1 MSEKIGVYVCHC
13 GGNISDTVDVD
24 EVAKY
29 AENQDDVVVV
39 RSISHM
45 CSEEGQK
52 AIIDDINEEGLD
64 KIIVAACSPQ
74 FHGPTFRKVVEKAGL
89 NPAMVEMANIRE
101 QSAWPHFNDKK
112 AATEKAKLLTR
123 AAIDDIRDMEPVV
136 PEKMKI
142 GKNVLVVGAGIAGI
156 QASLDL
162 ADSGFNVY
170 LVEKKPMIG
179 GHMAQLSRTFPTN
192 DCASC
197 ILSPKMAD
205 AANHPG
211 IHLYTYSE
219 IETIEGTIGNF
230 RVKIRQKPTYVDA
243 SRCTACNSCTEV
255 CPTLVPD
262 ENNEGLALRK
272 AIYLPSRIAIPHSYV
287 LDEDA
292 CLGLQPIACGKCV
305 EACEANAIDY
315 EQKPKHISIKADT
328 IIVATGFDIFDAKR
342 KPQYGYGRYENVIN
356 ALELE
361 RMIVE
366 AAEGSPLRPV
376 GKKVAFIQCV
386 GSRDV
391 TVGNPYCSRICC
403 MYATKLSM
411 LLKGM
416 VPDADITI
424 FYTDLRSFGKGY
436 EEYYKRAQEMGI
448 RFIRGRPG
456 ELYENQR
463 TKKIKM
469 KVEDTLTREI
479 LQDEYDLVVLS
490 VGLEP
495 SKGTKEIAQ
504 MLKIPQSADRF
515 LQEAHPKFKPVD
527 TAIDGVFIAGTAQG
541 PKDIPDTVAQ
551 AGAAA
556 ARAIRLMNKGEFE
569 MDPVK
574 AFVREELCTGCGD
587 CVAACPVSAITMSG
601 PLATINPAVCKGCG
615 SCISSCPTEAIDLKL
630 FSNTGVRDK
639 IDGILKEKKPG
650 DNRVIL
656 FADDMCTYRLADGVG
671 TAKMEYTSDAY
682 IVRVPSSSRVT
693 PKIMLEAFEK
703 GADALFLGECEK
715 AVSPYPGTKEAIEK
729 NVSVV
734 KKVLEKA
741 GIEPGRVEFSP
752 FVTVMFKG
760 FVGKVNKLAE
770 TAREHGNIPEEKRRN
785 LLKILEEVRQ

>member
-1 MSEKIGVYVCHC
+1 MSKKIGVYVCHC
-13 GGNISDTVDVD
+13 GGNISDTVDVED
-24 EVAKY
+24 VAKY
-29 AENQDDVVVV
+29 AEKQGDVVVV

-52 AIIDDINEEGLD
+52 AILNDIKEEGLD
-64 KIIVAACSPQ
+64 KVVVSACSPQ

-112 AATEKAKLLTR
+112 AATEKAKRLTK
-123 AAIDDIRDMEPVV
+123 AAIDDIRDREPVV

-142 GKNVLVVGAGIAGI
+142 GRNVLVIGAGIAGI

-170 LVEKKPMIG
+170 LVEKKPAIG

-205 AANHPG
+205 VVEHPN

-219 IETIEGTIGNF
+219 IESIDGTIGNF
-230 RVKIRQKPTYVDA
+230 TAKIKQKPTYVDP
-243 SRCTACNSCTEV
+243 SRCTACASCTEV
-255 CPTLVPD
+255 CPTLVSD
-262 ENNEGLALRK
+262 ENNEGLSLRK
-272 AIYLPSRIAIPHSYV
+272 AIYLPSRIAVPHSYV

-305 EACEANAIDY
+305 DACEANAINY
-315 EQKPKHISIKADT
+315 EQKPKHITVKADT
-328 IIVATGFDIFDAKR
+328 IIVATGYDIFDAKR
-342 KPQYGYGRYENVIN
+342 KPQYGYGRYTNVIN
-356 ALELE
+356 ALEME

-366 AAEGSPLRPV
+366 AAEGEPLRPF
-376 GKKVAFIQCV
+376 GKKIAFIQCV
-386 GSRDV
+386 GSRDI

-416 VPDADITI
+416 IPDADVTV

-436 EEYYKRAQEMGI
+436 EEYYKRAQEMGV
-448 RFIRGRPG
+448 RYIRGRPG
-456 ELYENQR
+456 ELHENPKN
-463 TKKIKM
+463 KKIKM

-479 LQDEYDLVVLS
+479 IDDEYDLVVLS

-504 MLKIPQSADRF
+504 MLKIPQSSDRF
-515 LQEAHPKFKPVD
+515 LQEAHPKFRPVD

-556 ARAIRLMNKGEFE
+556 ARAIRMMNKGEFV

-574 AFVREELCTGCGD
+574 AFVHEDLCEGCGD
-587 CVAACPVSAITMSG
+587 CVSACPVEAISMAG
-601 PLATINPAVCKGCG
+601 PLAEINSAVCKGCG
-615 SCISSCPTEAIDLKL
+615 SCISSCPTEAIDLRL
-630 FSNTGVRDK
+630 FSNTGLRDE
-639 IDGILKEKKPG
+639 INGVLDGKQEG
-650 DNRVIL
+650 ENRVVL

-671 TAKMEYTSDAY
+671 TAKMEYSSDVY
-682 IVRVPSSSRVT
+682 IIRVPSSSRVT
-693 PKIMLEAFEK
+693 PKFILEAFER
-703 GADALFLGECEK
+703 GADAVFLGECEGP
-715 AVSPYPGTKEAIEK
+715 VSPYPDTATPIQK
-729 NVSVV
+729 NISVA
-734 KKVLEKA
+734 KRVLEKA
-741 GIEPGRVEFSP
+741 GIEPDRIVFSQ
-752 FVTVMFKG
+752 FVTVMYKG
-760 FVGKVNKLAE
+760 FVSKVNNLAALSKE
-770 TAREHGNIPEEKRRN
+770 YGNIPEEKRKG
-785 LLKILEEVRQ
+785 LLKLLEEVEG

>member
-13 GGNISDTVDVD
+13 GGNISDTVNVD

-112 AATEKAKLLTR
+112 AATEKAKLLTK

-197 ILSPKMAD
+197 ILAPKMAD
-205 AANHPG
+205 AADHPN

-219 IETIEGTIGNF
+219 IESVEGTIGDF
-230 RVKIRQKPTYVDA
+230 KVKIKQRPTYVDA

-305 EACEANAIDY
+305 EACEANAINY
-315 EQKPKHISIKADT
+315 EQKPKHITIKADT
-328 IIVATGFDIFDAKR
+328 IIVATGFDIFDARR

-416 VPDADITI
+416 VPDLDVTV

-436 EEYYKRAQEMGI
+436 EEYYKRAQELGV
-448 RFIRGRPG
+448 RYIRGRPG
-456 ELYENQR
+456 ELHENPKN
-463 TKKIKM
+463 KKIKM

-479 LQDEYDLVVLS
+479 LDDEYDLVVLS

-587 CVAACPVSAITMSG
+587 CVSACPVSAITMAG
-601 PLATINPAVCKGCG
+601 PLATVNPAVCKGCG
-615 SCISSCPTEAIDLKL
+615 SCISACPTEAIDLKL

-639 IDGILKEKKPG
+639 IDGILEGKKDG
-650 DNRVIL
+650 ENRVVL

-671 TAKMEYTSDAY
+671 TAKMEYTPDAY

-703 GADALFLGECEK
+703 GADAIFLGECEK
-715 AVSPYPGTKEAIEK
+715 AVSPYPGTREAIEK
-729 NVSVV
+729 NVSVA

-741 GIEPGRVEFSP
+741 GIEPDRIIFSP

-760 FVGKVNKLAE
+760 FVSKVNKLAE
-770 TAREHGNIPEEKRRN
+770 TAREYGNIPEEKRKGLVK
-785 LLKILEEVRQ
+785 LLKEVDV

>member
-1 MSEKIGVYVCHC
+1 MSQNIGVYVCHC
-13 GGNISDTVDVD
+13 GGNISDTVNVD

-52 AIIDDINEEGLD
+52 AIIDDINEKGLD

-74 FHGPTFRKVVEKAGL
+74 FHGPRFRKVVEKAGL

-101 QSAWPHFNDKK
+101 QSAWPHFNNKK
-112 AATEKAKLLTR
+112 AATEKAKLLTK
-123 AAIDDIRDMEPVV
+123 AAVNNMRDMEPVV

-205 AANHPG
+205 AAEHPN

-219 IETIEGTIGNF
+219 IESVEGTIGNF
-230 RVKIRQKPTYVDA
+230 RVKIKRKPTYVDPKK
-243 SRCTACNSCTEV
+243 CTACNSCTEV

-272 AIYLPSRIAIPHSYV
+272 AIYLPSHIAIPHSYV
-287 LDEDA
+287 LDEDS

-315 EQKPKHISIKADT
+315 EQKPKHISVKADT

-366 AAEGSPLRPV
+366 AAEGSPLRPF
-376 GKKVAFIQCV
+376 GKKVAFVQCV

-416 VPDADITI
+416 IPDADVSV

-436 EEYYKRAQEMGI
+436 EEYYKRAQEIGV
-448 RFIRGRPG
+448 RYIRGRPG
-456 ELYENQR
+456 EMYENPKN
-463 TKKIKM
+463 KKINL
-469 KVEDTLTREI
+469 KVEDTLTRDI
-479 LQDEYDLVVLS
+479 LDDDYDLVVLS

-504 MLKIPQSADRF
+504 MLKIPQSSDRF

-574 AFVREELCTGCGD
+574 AFVHEELCTGCGD
-587 CVAACPVSAITMSG
+587 CVDACPVSAISMAGSI
-601 PLATINPAVCKGCG
+601 ATINPPVCKGCG

-630 FSNTGVRDK
+630 FTNKGVRDK
-639 IDGILKEKKPG
+639 ISGILEGKKSG
-650 DNRVIL
+650 ENRVIV

-693 PKIMLEAFEK
+693 PRILLEAFEK
-703 GADALFLGECEK
+703 GADAIFIGECEK
-715 AVSPYPGTKEAIEK
+715 AVSPYPDTHGPIEM
-729 NVSVV
+729 SIFAV

-741 GIEPGRVEFSP
+741 GIEPDRIIFSP

-770 TAREHGNIPEEKRRN
+770 MARKHGNIPEEKRRN
-785 LLKILEEVRQ
+785 LVKMLEEVDR